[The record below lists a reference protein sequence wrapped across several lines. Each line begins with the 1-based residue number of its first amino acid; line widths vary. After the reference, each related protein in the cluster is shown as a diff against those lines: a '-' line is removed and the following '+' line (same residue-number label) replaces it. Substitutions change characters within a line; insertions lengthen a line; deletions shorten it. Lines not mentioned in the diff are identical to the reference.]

1 MKDGLKTVIAGVG
14 GAGVGAAT
22 YSVIGGVGLAIG
34 GTAVGITMGPF
45 IAIGTGLGLT
55 FYGLYW
61 LGKQV
66 GIKKEKK

>member
-1 MKDGLKTVIAGVG
+1 MKDGLKAAIAGVG
-14 GAGVGAAT
+14 GAGAGAAT

-45 IAIGTGLGLT
+45 ITIGAGLGLT
-55 FYGLYW
+55 AYGFYW